1 MTTAQ
6 FELLEASEA
15 EDFLRTRFVT
25 LTRHGFP
32 PGSALIIASHP
43 TVDLDAAVE
52 LLRNGCPPRLV
63 VPILG

>member
-15 EDFLRTRFVT
+15 EDFLRARFES

-32 PGSALIIASHP
+32 PGNALVIASHP
-43 TVDLDAAVE
+43 DVKLHDAI
-52 LLRNGCPPRLV
+52 LLLESGCPPQLV
-63 VPILG
+63 LPLLG